1 MEISN
6 QPGIS
11 LRAAR
16 ERAGWSVTDVVHR
29 TKFPRSIVEALEKD
43 DYTVFSSPTYAK
55 SYLSQY
61 AEFLGVDPTPWLDF
75 FEPAS
80 FTAPQDVLSMIESPV
95 EQEAYH
101 ATSGTRTG
109 GSSNMVPTMLLLL
122 LTGGLIYGAVT
133 GYAYME
139 KRLGESMANKQ
150 PTPPAA
156 AVPDSGTGSPAAAA
170 QPAPTLPAQAR
181 NEPPVANTTPTPSGS
196 RPPTVVPPPAVAE
209 EPTIA
214 PRATIVVEE

>member
-16 ERAGWSVTDVVHR
+16 DRAGWSVTDVVQR

-80 FTAPQDVLSMIESPV
+80 FIAPQDVLSMIESPLERV
-95 EQEAYH
+95 SSH
-101 ATSGTRTG
+101 ASAGKGRG
-109 GSSNMVPTMLLLL
+109 SSSNMVPTILCLL
-122 LTGGLIYGAVT
+122 LTVGLIYAAFT
-133 GYAYME
+133 GYAYLE
-139 KRLGESMANKQ
+139 KRLGGSMANKL
-150 PTPPAA
+150 PSPPAA
-156 AVPDSGTGSPAAAA
+156 TTPESGSAI
-170 QPAPTLPAQAR
+170 PTATSQPAQAR
-181 NEPPVANTTPTPSGS
+181 DEAATATPATAQ
-196 RPPTVVPPPAVAE
+196 PAAKAE
-209 EPTIA
+209 ESATA
-214 PRATIVVEE
+214 PRPTIVVEE

>member
-16 ERAGWSVTDVVHR
+16 ESAGWSVTDVVQR

-61 AEFLGVDPTPWLDF
+61 AEFLGVDPTSWLDY
-75 FEPAS
+75 FEPAR
-80 FTAPQDVLSMIESPV
+80 FAPPKDMRSMIESPAAP
-95 EQEAYH
+95 EAH
-101 ATSGTRTG
+101 RAGSGARNG
-109 GSSNMVPTMLLLL
+109 GSSHMAPAILLILI
-122 LTGGLIYGAVT
+122 TGGLIYGAVV
-133 GYAYME
+133 GYAYLE
-139 KRLGESMANKQ
+139 KNLGGSTVHPLPA
-150 PTPPAA
+150 PPAVA
-156 AVPDSGTGSPAAAA
+156 TPESGSAIPAAPS
-170 QPAPTLPAQAR
+170 QPAQAR
-181 NEPPVANTTPTPSGS
+181 QDNPADAGTPASAEPAGKPTEQPKI
-196 RPPTVVPPPAVAE
+196 T
-209 EPTIA
+209 